1 MLKVKNDCTISDFK
15 AYETCEV
22 SLEQARA
29 IARIYVPAIRN
40 VYKVDVLPHQIL
52 ESLNDW
58 CFVEKLFYDKKGT
71 KFKISHSFEKVLRT
85 ESMISGFF
93 VPDEPED
100 PFDTINLLHKEWVH
114 PCDDTIKSTESFFDL
129 YDRAMLRA
137 VEAIQLFYEAC
148 QDPDALQP
156 FLDYLGDRSYDTGL
170 SESKEMKFFD
180 LVY

>member
-1 MLKVKNDCTISDFK
+1 
-15 AYETCEV
+15 
-22 SLEQARA
+22 
-29 IARIYVPAIRN
+29 
-40 VYKVDVLPHQIL
+40 
-52 ESLNDW
+52 
-58 CFVEKLFYDKKGT
+58 
-71 KFKISHSFEKVLRT
+71 
-85 ESMISGFF
+85 MISGFF

-148 QDPDALQP
+148 QHPDALQP